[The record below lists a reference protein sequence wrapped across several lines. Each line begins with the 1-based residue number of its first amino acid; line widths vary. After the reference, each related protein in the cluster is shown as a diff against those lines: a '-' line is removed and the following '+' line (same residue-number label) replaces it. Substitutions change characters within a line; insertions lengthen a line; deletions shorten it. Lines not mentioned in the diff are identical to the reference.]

1 MSVISE
7 FYPQLIQKGYTEREI
22 RESSPKVQTAPAWWV
37 ARNPNGSYEDYLEDL
52 HDFLNG
58 I

>member
-1 MSVISE
+1 MISE

-22 RESSPKVQTAPAWWV
+22 RESAPKVQTAPAWWV
-37 ARNPNGSYEDYLEDL
+37 AKNPNGSYEDYLEDL

-58 I
+58 L